1 MSRHPLK
8 CKEVFA
14 RVLRAQMLTSIMRGH
29 TVSALMSLKE
39 VMATKSSLATVQT
52 NTGIPIGLKTSDH
65 SVVIKAKI
73 TSFDEFP
80 LD

>member
-1 MSRHPLK
+1 MLK
-8 CKEVFA
+8 
-14 RVLRAQMLTSIMRGH
+14 SIMRGH

-52 NTGIPIGLKTSDH
+52 NIGIPIGLKTSDH
-65 SVVIKAKI
+65 SVVIKAKT

-80 LD
+80 PQLSR